1 MDKLAEVFR
10 INRRIESEY
19 EAAESLIRD
28 KEVIKGLRF
37 LTELDELATKY
48 QFAPRDIL
56 LLLFPELASEQIE
69 TLSNGTP
76 APAPAP
82 APVRVSSSASHL
94 NRRAAQRAVRRY
106 TNPHTGEVL
115 ETRGANHKRLK
126 QWKAEFGVEVV
137 EAWREPA
144 SGPHTD

>member
-56 LLLFPELASEQIE
+56 LLLFPELANEQIE
-69 TLSNGTP
+69 SLSNATP
-76 APAPAP
+76 T
-82 APVRVSSSASHL
+82 PVRVSSSASHL
-94 NRRAAQRAVRRY
+94 NRCAAHRAVRRY

-115 ETRGANHKRLK
+115 ETRGANHKKLK

-144 SGPHTD
+144 SGPDAD

>member
-56 LLLFPELASEQIE
+56 LLLCPELASEQIE
-69 TLSNGTP
+69 TLSN
-76 APAPAP
+76 AP

-115 ETRGANHKRLK
+115 EIRGANHKKLK

-137 EAWREPA
+137 EAWMEPA

>member
-10 INRRIESEY
+10 INRQIESEY
-19 EAAESLIRD
+19 EAAESGD

-69 TLSNGTP
+69 TLSNATL
-76 APAPAP
+76 
-82 APVRVSSSASHL
+82 APVGVSSSASHL

-115 ETRGANHKRLK
+115 ETRGANHKKLK
-126 QWKAEFGVEVV
+126 QWKAEFGIEVV

>member
-37 LTELDELATKY
+37 LTELDELAAKY

-69 TLSNGTP
+69 TLSNATP

-82 APVRVSSSASHL
+82 VLVSSSASHM

-115 ETRGANHKRLK
+115 ETRGANHKKLK

-144 SGPHTD
+144 SGTNTD

>member
-28 KEVIKGLRF
+28 REVIKGLRF

-69 TLSNGTP
+69 TLTNAKP
-76 APAPAP
+76 V
-82 APVRVSSSASHL
+82 PVRVPSSASHL
-94 NRRAAQRAVRRY
+94 NRRATQRTVRRY
-106 TNPHTGEVL
+106 KNPHTGEVL

-137 EAWREPA
+137 EAWREPT

>member
-69 TLSNGTP
+69 TLSNAT
-76 APAPAP
+76 P

-94 NRRAAQRAVRRY
+94 NRRAAQSVVRRY

-115 ETRGANHKRLK
+115 ETRGANHKKLK

>member
-10 INRRIESEY
+10 INRQIESEY

-69 TLSNGTP
+69 TLSNATL
-76 APAPAP
+76 
-82 APVRVSSSASHL
+82 APVGVSSSASHL

-115 ETRGANHKRLK
+115 ETRGANHKKLK